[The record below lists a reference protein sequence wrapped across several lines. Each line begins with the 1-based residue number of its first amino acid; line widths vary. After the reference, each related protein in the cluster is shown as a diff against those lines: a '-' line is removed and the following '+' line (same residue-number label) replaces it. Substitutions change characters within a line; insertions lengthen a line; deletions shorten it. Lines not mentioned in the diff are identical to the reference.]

1 MAATHFAVLLPLLVP
16 QGKPVTVQLEALG
29 ANNKL
34 ASGYNGTVTVT
45 SSDTGTG
52 VTYPSTV
59 TFTGGVASLTITFV
73 TKGKQSVTVT
83 DDTGSTPLTGV
94 GYTWVGLPPIVG
106 SGAGTARV
114 IAAVLV

>member
-1 MAATHFAVLLPLLVP
+1 MTATLKVNVVAPVAATILPCFCLCWCP
-16 QGKPVTVQLEALG
+16 RASQVTVQLEALG

-34 ASGYNGTVTVT
+34 TSGYNGTVTVT

-73 TKGKQSVTVT
+73 TKGKH
-83 DDTGSTPLTGV
+83 
-94 GYTWVGLPPIVG
+94 
-106 SGAGTARV
+106 R
-114 IAAVLV
+114 